1 MQETRD
7 ELSLSVIL
15 RRPAHRREPRRL
27 PRGRSPGDRNQ
38 RAPSARRPARAVG
51 FAVGSGVRSQR
62 SAVKV
67 AYMPAGTR
75 NAWRA
80 HGAYLAREGA
90 QQEGAKGLGFDAAR
104 DDLDVARTLGAWHDA
119 GDRLLW
125 KAIVSPEQAAR
136 LDLRAHARELVVA
149 MERDLG
155 TRLEWVGIDHHN
167 TDHPHL
173 HLLIRGRGGNG
184 RPLTLD
190 AQYVQRGIRLRSEDL
205 VTRSLGLRTDR
216 HIAARQEQ
224 AIGRAQFTD
233 LDRAILARANGNR
246 EVSYGDPAPAGQA
259 PRTRQLLEMRRLD
272 FLGTLGL
279 AERVGPRTWTLSPH
293 VESTLRQTQLARDIL
308 KSRARHQVPL
318 SDPRIPLVVTPLA
331 PGLRLEGRVVGM
343 GVADAGQKRPY
354 LLLEGTDRRLHYVLQ
369 PPGPARAW
377 DVGRLHV
384 GDRIIL
390 VAGTTDHDGPAMRDS
405 RGSKL
410 PAQPGPIELVTDRAG
425 RAAES
430 PLLPTLAAL
439 QAERGRPIRVV
450 PPLDGLIY
458 RGGFLG
464 YARDHQ
470 GQRYAVVDTGRDLA
484 AFRTDDVMLA
494 AGREVHVT
502 GHAVRDGRHSGYAWR
517 LRGAEQAQ
525 ERVR

>member
-7 ELSLSVIL
+7 ELNLSVFL
-15 RRPAHRREPRRL
+15 RRPARRREPRRL
-27 PRGRSPGDRNQ
+27 PRGRPPGDRNR
-38 RAPSARRPARAVG
+38 RAPSACGPARAAG
-51 FAVGSGVRSQR
+51 FAAGPGARGQR

-75 NAWRA
+75 HAWRA
-80 HGAYLAREGA
+80 HGAYLARDGA
-90 QQEGAKGLGFDAAR
+90 QREGAKGLGFDAAR
-104 DDLDVARTLGAWHDA
+104 DDLDVARTLGAWQET

-136 LDLRAHARELVVA
+136 LDLRAHARGLVAA

-173 HLLIRGRGGNG
+173 HLLIRGRDDRG
-184 RPLTLD
+184 RPLALD

-205 VTRSLGLRTDR
+205 ATRSLGLRTDR
-216 HIAARQEQ
+216 HIAARREQ
-224 AIGRAQFTD
+224 AVGRAQFTD
-233 LDRAILARANGNR
+233 LDRAILARADGNR
-246 EVSYGDPAPAGQA
+246 QVRYGDASPAGQA
-259 PRTRQLLEMRRLD
+259 PRTRWLLETRRLD
-272 FLGTLGL
+272 FLGTLGM
-279 AERVGPRTWTLSPH
+279 AERTGPGTWTLSPH
-293 VESTLRQTQLARDIL
+293 LESTLRQAQLARDIL
-308 KSRARHQVPL
+308 KSRARHQAPL
-318 SDPRIPLVVTPLA
+318 SDPRMPLVVTPLA
-331 PGLRLEGRVVGM
+331 PGLRLEGRIVGI
-343 GVADAGQKRPY
+343 GVADTEQKRPY
-354 LLLEGTDRRLHYVLQ
+354 VLLEGTDRRLHYILQ

-377 DVGRLHV
+377 DVGRLHI
-384 GDRIIL
+384 GDRIVL
-390 VAGTTDHDGPAMRDS
+390 VAGATDHDGSGMHDT
-405 RGSKL
+405 RGRKQA
-410 PAQPGPIELVTDRAG
+410 AQPGSVEWITDRAG
-425 RAAES
+425 RAAEL

-439 QAERGRPIRVV
+439 QAERGQPIRVV

-458 RGGFLG
+458 RGGLLG
-464 YARDHQ
+464 YARDRE

-484 AFRTDDVMLA
+484 AFRTEDVTLA

-502 GHAVRDGRHSGYAWR
+502 GHAVRDGRHSGHVWR